1 MRTLFG
7 KMVATHALA
16 IFVGIL
22 IMIFGL
28 NAIFQYYFVEKQENQ
43 MLEQAEQI
51 AGAYAFFAE
60 SQQSGF
66 SGVYSEQFREYL
78 TQIIDNAEIDSEFD
92 IDRLIGASNIVNV
105 LEGDFREALFQFEL
119 ASLGNYMNASIFIV
133 NEQAQLMSQNDMT
146 VKETI
151 PRASVEEVFEGRVVQ
166 EALGIKKIYEN
177 PVITVGYPIYLDG
190 KVAYALF
197 LQADVP
203 AVTETVSDILSITI
217 ISLLIT
223 GIIAVIA
230 IFLVMSNVTKEI
242 SRVNMRMKEIAQGNF
257 DRRLKVTR
265 NDELGELMGTF
276 NQMVDELSLVEKKR
290 EEFVSNLSHDFRS
303 PLTSINGYTQAILDG
318 TIPPENQERYLRI
331 VADESSRLTKMANDI
346 LDLSRM
352 QTGAAKLELEEIK
365 IHDFLVN
372 ELIKFEHRIDEKK
385 VDVQVHFVNKVPI
398 IVADRALLQRVV
410 YNLLDNAMK
419 FINQKGTLEL
429 KTHVQNQKLV
439 VTIRNTGAVIR
450 KDEQVKIW
458 ERFSKL
464 DTSRGEVK
472 KSSGL
477 GLSIVKEIMR
487 AHEEDI
493 WIESTRDT
501 GVSFIFTLPINA
513 WERKPKRNEK

>member
-7 KMVATHALA
+7 KMVATHAVA

-28 NAIFQYYFVEKQENQ
+28 NAVFQYYFVEKQENQ

-60 SQQSGF
+60 SQQSDF

-78 TQIIDNAEIDSEFD
+78 TQIIDNADIDSEFD

-119 ASLGNYMNASIFIV
+119 ASLSNYMNASIFIV
-133 NEQAQLMSQNDMT
+133 NERAQLVSQNEMK

-151 PRASVEEVFEGRVVQ
+151 PRASVEAVFEGKVVQ
-166 EALGIKKIYEN
+166 EATGIQKIYEN
-177 PVITVGYPIYLDG
+177 PVITVGYPIYLEE

-242 SRVNMRMKEIAQGNF
+242 SRVNSRMQEIAQGNF
-257 DRRLKVTR
+257 DRRLTVTR

-276 NQMVDELSLVEKKR
+276 NLMVDELSRVEKKR

-318 TIPPENQERYLRI
+318 TIPPESQEKYLRI

-346 LDLSRM
+346 LDLSKM
-352 QTGAAKLELEEIK
+352 QTGASKLELEEIK
-365 IHDFLVN
+365 IHDFLIN
-372 ELIKFEHRIDEKK
+372 ELVKFEARIEDKE
-385 VDVQVHFVNKVPI
+385 VDVQINFINKIPI
-398 IVADRALLQRVV
+398 VVADRALLQRVV

-419 FINQKGTLEL
+419 FVNQKGTLEV
-429 KTHVQNQKLV
+429 KTQLQHQKLW
-439 VTIRNTGAVIR
+439 VTVRNSGAVIR
-450 KDEQVKIW
+450 KDEQMKIW

-464 DTSRGEVK
+464 DSSRGEVK

-493 WIESTRDT
+493 WIESNKEI
-501 GVSFIFTLPINA
+501 GVAFTFTLPINA
-513 WERKPKRNEK
+513 WEKKSRRDH